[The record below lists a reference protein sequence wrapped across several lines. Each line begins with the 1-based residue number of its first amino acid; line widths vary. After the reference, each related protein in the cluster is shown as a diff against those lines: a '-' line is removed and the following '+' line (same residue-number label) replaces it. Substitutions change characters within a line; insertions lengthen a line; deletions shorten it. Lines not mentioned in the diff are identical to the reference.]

1 MQRLQHAEERVLQGL
16 AAHEVCLGV
25 EPLIPLQIHLSRES
39 PTLELGGEIMH
50 EQLDALL
57 LASWQAIETTAGFQI
72 DHGLQPLVTLEGEAG
87 AQAWISGS
95 TLSRSQMARVG
106 AMGSTSNW
114 PSARERSMKRMG
126 NSREE
131 RMSALRQ
138 SRPCSG
144 R

>member
-95 TLSRSQMARVG
+95 TLSPRWHG
-106 AMGSTSNW
+106 
-114 PSARERSMKRMG
+114 SARWAPPATGRAQG
-126 NSREE
+126 NVR
-131 RMSALRQ
+131 
-138 SRPCSG
+138 
-144 R
+144 